1 MSMTDFVTRAL
12 LAGVGIALLAG
23 PFGCFVVWRRLAY
36 FGDTLSHAAMLGIA
50 LGLLLN
56 INLTLGVVAI
66 GALIAICLHL
76 LQRHQRLPGDTALG
90 ILAHASLSLGLVL
103 LAFMEQVRIDLLG
116 YLFGDILAVS
126 STDLLWI
133 YAGGG
138 LCLAL
143 LLYFWRPL
151 LALSVH
157 ADLAR
162 TEGVAVE
169 RLQLLFLVLMAVLV
183 ALMLKIVGL
192 VLVTSLFIIPAATA
206 RRLTRTPESM
216 AVAAALLGCLAVA
229 GGLAGSLRWDT
240 PAGPSIVLAAT
251 GLFVLVSVVKRS

>member
-1 MSMTDFVTRAL
+1 MDDFFTRAL
-12 LAGVGIALLAG
+12 VGGFGIALLAG

-50 LGLLLN
+50 LGLLLDV
-56 INLTLGVVAI
+56 NLTLGVIAV
-66 GALIAICLHL
+66 GLLVAICLHL
-76 LQRHQRLPGDTALG
+76 LQSRQRLPGDTVLG

-103 LAFMEQVRIDLLG
+103 LAFMEQVRVDLLG

-126 STDLLWI
+126 RIDLLWI
-133 YAGGG
+133 YGGG
-138 LCLAL
+138 GGCLTL
-143 LLYFWRPL
+143 LLWFWRPL
-151 LALSVH
+151 LSLSIH

-162 TEGVAVE
+162 SEGVAVE
-169 RLQLLFLVLMAVLV
+169 RLQLLFLVLMAILV

-206 RRLTRTPESM
+206 RRLTRTPETM
-216 AVAAALLGCLAVA
+216 ALTASLLGCLAVG

-251 GLFVLVSVVKRS
+251 LLFILGSLLKRA